1 MIETILQSLLPIFL
15 KLWWLIALVII
26 IAICRLPSVK
36 GWIGEAIVNFI
47 AKLSLN
53 KKVYH
58 LIKNVTIHTEDG
70 TTQIDHIIVS
80 IYGVFVVE
88 TKNYKGWIWG
98 SKDYKQKEWTQQI
111 YKVKNKFQNP
121 LRQNYKHTKT
131 LENILD
137 LSDKEIYSVIVFIG
151 DSTFKTDMP
160 ENVTKGIGYVKHI
173 KSFKTPVLTAEKV
186 ADIITTV
193 SSERLKTS
201 FKTHSKHVKHVK
213 DIIKS
218 KKEDHSR
225 FMPKVDTDSKSN
237 NHEIS
242 RDEIDYKLKMI
253 GICSKCNNEMVFC
266 MKESRYF
273 WRCELCNNDFNI
285 NETCSNCDSQ
295 MYIEQKENDILLI
308 CSNCGVQR
316 VYMHL

>member
-1 MIETILQSLLPIFL
+1 MLGTILNSLLPILL
-15 KLWWLIALVII
+15 KLWWLIALVIV
-26 IAICRLPSVK
+26 IALCRLPSVK

-58 LIKNVTIHTEDG
+58 LIKNVTIPTEDG

-88 TKNYKGWIWG
+88 TKNYKGNIYG
-98 SKDYKQKEWTQQI
+98 SKDYKQPQWTCN
-111 YKVKNKFQNP
+111 KTKFQNP

-137 LSDKEIYSVIVFIG
+137 LSDKEIHSVIVFIG
-151 DSTFKTDMP
+151 NSTFKTQMP
-160 ENVTKGIGYVKHI
+160 KNVTQGIGYVRYI
-173 KSFKTPVLTAEKV
+173 KSFKAPVLTGEQV
-186 ADIITTV
+186 ADIITAV
-193 SSERLKTS
+193 SSERLKPS
-201 FKTHSKHVKHVK
+201 FKTHSEHVKHVK
-213 DIIKS
+213 EIIKS
-218 KKEDHSR
+218 KEEDHSR
-225 FMPKVDTDSKSN
+225 LMPKVDPDSKSN

-242 RDEIDYKLKMI
+242 RDKMEII
-253 GICSKCNNEMVFC
+253 GICSNCNNEMDFC
-266 MKESRYF
+266 MKGTRYF
-273 WRCELCNNDFNI
+273 WRCGHCNNDFDI
-285 NETCSNCDSQ
+285 QEICSTCDSQ